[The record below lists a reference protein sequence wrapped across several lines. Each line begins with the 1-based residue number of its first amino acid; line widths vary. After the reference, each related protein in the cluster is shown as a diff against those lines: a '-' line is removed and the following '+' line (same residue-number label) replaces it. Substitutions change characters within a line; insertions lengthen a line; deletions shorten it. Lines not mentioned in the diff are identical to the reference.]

1 LGRVLKKVAGPKEK
15 WADAESPLQK
25 QLTAHNFYQ
34 AGRALEH
41 MQSRVCETEEK
52 TEQRRA
58 EEAKKEWKMYD
69 DGV

>member
-1 LGRVLKKVAGPKEK
+1 MGRVLKNVAGPKEK

-52 TEQRRA
+52 TEQSRGG
-58 EEAKKEWKMYD
+58 KER
-69 DGV
+69 VENV